1 MNANQRRSRKSTR
14 ARDDE
19 NLTDAALAY
28 ARRGLAVLPLHTI
41 EQGVCTCSRGDDCT
55 SPGKH
60 PILEGGVHGAT
71 CDPAAVARLW
81 RDHPAANVGIA
92 TGAVS
97 NLIAIDID
105 PRNGGSN
112 TARTLKAELGPPP
125 RSALSLAGGGGQHYM
140 FSYPDGG
147 LPTRHDQA
155 RLPGVDVQSDRAFI
169 VAPPSRHVSGRP
181 YRWKNG
187 RDVRTIRPAP
197 LPEVWLERLRAP
209 PEALKPQTTPS
220 SSPGSVVE
228 GSRNSFLA
236 TFAGTLHRAG
246 SSPEA
251 LSAALKAENAA
262 RCFPPLD
269 EAEVERIAASITRYN
284 DGQSSSDEAEGVM
297 RAVLNGHYAGGAHL
311 IRPADGRF
319 WTYDGTR
326 WVTLDR
332 QVLSGVVLRA
342 IQAMPAR
349 RGQNSSSLLQQVL
362 RLIEPTVAT
371 AGDPL
376 RFVAPP
382 LPVIN
387 TRTGEI
393 WIGANGSFTLKPHDP
408 ASYLRYRF
416 EVDYDPAATCPRY
429 DRAVREIFGKAPDPN
444 AMASFWHDLMGYA
457 AQPDRP
463 IAAVVLGWGPG
474 NNGKTKL
481 VETFVKLVGFDLVHA
496 MPIGDIE
503 KSRFTAGSLL
513 GKLAIIDDDVRA
525 GTRLPD
531 GDLKRYS
538 EEKTITGE
546 TKYGP
551 SFTFTAR
558 TVVMML
564 FNNPPSLADLSHGMQ
579 RRLTVV
585 PFDRT
590 FSKAEVKLG
599 LFRSIWEDE
608 MPGILNRY
616 LAGLQRVIKRG
627 WRLAPP
633 AAVVEAKAAL
643 LHAANPVP
651 AFIEECCERTG
662 ETWVKDLHEA
672 YVEWARGAGITMAQ
686 QRLSFGRNLKSL
698 GFEVVHGNQ
707 GDKVVGLRL
716 APPPAAAWPRAARP

>member
-1 MNANQRRSRKSTR
+1 MNANQRRERVSSR
-14 ARDDE
+14 ARNHE
-19 NLTDAALAY
+19 NLADAAVAY

-41 EQGVCTCSRGDDCT
+41 EQGVCTCSRGGDCT

-60 PILEGGVHGAT
+60 PILVGGVHGAT
-71 CDPAAVARLW
+71 CDPTAVARLW
-81 RDHPAANVGIA
+81 QDHPAANVGIA

-97 NLIAIDID
+97 NLVAIDID
-105 PRNGGSN
+105 PRNGGSD
-112 TARTLKAELGPPP
+112 TARALKAELGPPP
-125 RSALSLAGGGGQHYM
+125 RSALSLTGGRGQHYM

-147 LPTRHDQA
+147 LPTRHDRA
-155 RLPGVDVQSDRAFI
+155 LLPGVDVQSDGAFI
-169 VAPPSRHVSGRP
+169 VAPPSRHVSGRR
-181 YRWKNG
+181 YRWKDG
-187 RDVRTIRPAP
+187 RDVRTIRPAT
-197 LPEVWLERLRAP
+197 LPAAWLEKLRQPPPAP
-209 PEALKPQTTPS
+209 EPQTAAS
-220 SSPGSVVE
+220 SSPGSIVE

-246 SSPEA
+246 SSREA

-262 RCFPPLD
+262 RCSPPLD
-269 EAEVERIAASITRYN
+269 DAEVERIAASTTRYN
-284 DGQSSSDEAEGVM
+284 DGQLSADEAEGVM
-297 RAVLNGHYAGGAHL
+297 RAVLNGHFAGGAHL

-326 WVTLDR
+326 WITLDR

-349 RGQNSSSLLQQVL
+349 RGHNSSSLLQQVL

-376 RFVAPP
+376 RFIAAP

-393 WIGANGSFTLKPHDP
+393 WIGADGSFELKPHDP
-408 ASYLRYRF
+408 ASYLRHRF
-416 EVDYDPAATCPRY
+416 EVDYDPEATCPRY
-429 DRAVREIFGKAPDPN
+429 DQAVREIFGKATNPN
-444 AMASFWHDLMGYA
+444 AMATFWHELMGYA
-457 AQPDRP
+457 MQPDRP
-463 IAAVVLGWGPG
+463 IATVVLGWGPG

-513 GKLAIIDDDVRA
+513 GKLAIYDDDVRA

-538 EEKTITGE
+538 EEKTVTGE
-546 TKYGP
+546 NKYGP

-558 TVVMML
+558 TVVVML
-564 FNNPPSLADLSHGMQ
+564 FNNPPSLADLSYGMQ

-590 FSKAEVKLG
+590 FSKEETKPG
-599 LFRSIWEDE
+599 LFKLIWQEE

-616 LAGLQRVIKRG
+616 LAGLQRVIRRG
-627 WRLAPP
+627 WRLTPP
-633 AAVVEAKAAL
+633 AAVLEAKAAL
-643 LHAANPVP
+643 LRAANPLP
-651 AFIEECCERTG
+651 AFLEECCERTD
-662 ETWVKDLHEA
+662 EAWVKDLHAA
-672 YVEWARGAGITMAQ
+672 YGEWATQAGITMAQ

-698 GFEVVHGNQ
+698 GFEVVHGSR
-707 GDKVVGLRL
+707 GDKVIGLRL
-716 APPPAAAWPRAARP
+716 ASRPEAGWPHPA